1 MAADIAQVTIG
12 SLAAIAAL
20 MLLTW
25 LLSLARKDASIVDI
39 IWGFGFVVV
48 AWTAFALGDGDLARK
63 TVVAVLVSVWG
74 LRLSLH
80 LFRRNW
86 GKGEDFRYRYMRK
99 NNAEHFGRWSL
110 VNVFGLQGVL
120 MFGVSLPV
128 QMAQV
133 RGGSDGL
140 TPIVFVAIAVWAV
153 GFAFE
158 AVGDWQ
164 LRRFK
169 ADSANQGRVM
179 DRGLWRYTR
188 HPNYFGDAVVWW
200 GIFLLAAARPEMLW
214 TVIGPLIMT
223 FLLTRVSGVP
233 MLERS
238 MARRKPGYEE
248 YMRRTSAFFPLPPKP
263 AAAAGSL
270 DPGQG

>member
-1 MAADIAQVTIG
+1 MAADITQVLIA
-12 SLAAIAAL
+12 SLLAIAAL
-20 MLLTW
+20 MLVVW
-25 LLSLARKDASIVDI
+25 LISLARNDASIVDI
-39 IWGFGFVVV
+39 IWGFGFVLT
-48 AWTAFALGDGDLARK
+48 AWTAFALGDGDMATKL
-63 TVVAVLVSVWG
+63 VVAILVSVWG
-74 LRLSLH
+74 LRLSIH

-99 NNAEHFGRWSL
+99 THPEHFGRWTL
-110 VNVFGLQGVL
+110 VHVFGLQGVL

-133 RGGSDGL
+133 QGGPDGL
-140 TPIVFVAIAVWAV
+140 TPIVFAGIAVWAV
-153 GFAFE
+153 GFLFE

-169 ADSANQGRVM
+169 SDPANAGKVM

-200 GIFLLAAARPEMLW
+200 GIFLVAAARPEMLW
-214 TVIGPLIMT
+214 TVVGPLIMT
-223 FLLTRVSGVP
+223 VLLTRVSGVP

-238 MARRKPGYEE
+238 MTRRKPGYEE
-248 YMRRTSAFFPLPPKP
+248 YVRRTSGFFPLPPRKP
-263 AAAAGSL
+263 RPGAGLANDS
-270 DPGQG
+270 